1 MGKRQNERMRDIV
14 SLIRCAPGVGHLS
27 LSGGGMV
34 LLHPNRRRLFLFNR
48 SAHLLWR
55 ALRAGAGDCLSHIL
69 ASRYGLP
76 MPVAQRDADAIVAR
90 WIDDG
95 LVSMDE
101 TLGESDRVD
110 PTAALRPSDVT
121 PYRAYQYFRVG
132 KLVFG
137 VSADAGFERA
147 IAPLFSHLRVN
158 ADSSDVVCLAGKDGE
173 NGCFLVV
180 DGQIIVE
187 RVELHVAIGAFYYTI
202 LQHLHPTARWRA
214 TIHAGAVAMN
224 GVAAILAA
232 PSGSGKS
239 TLAAYLVTRDF
250 EYLSDD
256 LVPLRVEDNAVAPF
270 PLPISVKPGAAPVL
284 APFYPLLDAT
294 ASHGSQFLVGNADFL
309 APARRAKALIFPRWI
324 AGAATR
330 FEPLS
335 VQQALELLL
344 ADRIHFGYPIE
355 YETFSGFVR
364 WLHGIARHELIYSE
378 LREAEH
384 CIRQV
389 LTT

>member
-1 MGKRQNERMRDIV
+1 
-14 SLIRCAPGVGHLS
+14 
-27 LSGGGMV
+27 MV
-34 LLHPNRRRLFLFNR
+34 LLHPDRRRLFLFNH

-55 ALRAGAGDCLSHIL
+55 ALRVGAGGCLSHIL
-69 ASRYGLP
+69 VSRYGLP
-76 MPVAQRDADAIVAR
+76 LPVAQRDADAIVAR

-95 LVSMDE
+95 LVSIDDPFRVS
-101 TLGESDRVD
+101 GRVD
-110 PTAALRPSDVT
+110 PTAASSPPDVT
-121 PYRAYQYFRVG
+121 PYRAFQHFRVG

-137 VSADAGFERA
+137 VSAGTEFERA
-147 IAPLFSHLRVN
+147 VAPLFSHLRVD
-158 ADSSDVVCLAGKDGE
+158 ADSPDVVCVAGKHGE
-173 NGCFLVV
+173 NGWFLAV

-187 RVELHVAIGAFYYTI
+187 RVEQHVAIGAFCYTV

-214 TIHAGAVAMN
+214 TIHASAVAMN
-224 GVAAILAA
+224 GGAAILAA
-232 PSGSGKS
+232 PSGCGKS
-239 TLAAYLVTRDF
+239 TLAAYLVTRGF

-256 LVPLRVEDNAVAPF
+256 LVPLRADNAVAPF

-309 APARRAKALIFPRWI
+309 APARPAKALIFPRWI

-335 VQQALELLL
+335 VQHALELLL
-344 ADRIHFGYPIE
+344 ADRIHFGCPIE
-355 YETFSGFVR
+355 YGTFSGFVR
-364 WLHGIARHELIYSE
+364 WLHGIARHELIYGE
-378 LREAEH
+378 LREAER